1 MKINKK
7 QINESILV
15 EADEVINNPG
25 TASNAEVAAAVE
37 AGLEA
42 EGQGDVEITKKQAA
56 EIAKDAKDV
65 AKKIEAKK
73 FVPSASVNEL
83 TRVLDEA
90 LEASLSKKD
99 EEDFFGTDEGV
110 SYNVLVSGL
119 PGSGKTA
126 IVKQ

>member
-15 EADEVINNPG
+15 EADEVIDNPG
-25 TASNAEVAAAVE
+25 TASNGEVADAVE

-42 EGQGDVEITKKQAA
+42 EGQGEVEITKKQAA

-65 AKKIEAKK
+65 AQKIEAKK